1 MRVGG
6 MDDMTA
12 RVIEV
17 CRWVL
22 LGWVIVFFGGVALFG
37 SVAMA
42 ASLLGVHSMTV
53 SVGPVGLMSSWSGP
67 SGYGFQTEWGV
78 GAMSYA
84 AGVVGLIAGLRN
96 DRRHMRA
103 ARGA

>member
-1 MRVGG
+1 MRA
-6 MDDMTA
+6 M
-12 RVIEV
+12 VIEV
-17 CRWVL
+17 CRWGL
-22 LGWVIVFFGGVALFG
+22 LGWVLVFFGAVGLFG
-37 SVAMA
+37 CVAIA
-42 ASLLGVHSMTV
+42 ASLAGVHSMSL

-84 AGVVGLIAGLRN
+84 GGVVGIIVGLRS

-103 ARGA
+103 IRSR